1 MRRVPSSMDD
11 VTARWLDSVL
21 REAGSLP
28 AGTAVTSLTVEPLGA
43 GVGLLGELA
52 RLRPVYAGD
61 PGDLPQ
67 TLIVKLPST
76 HEVNRARGNQFG
88 FYEREIRFYDEV
100 AAKLELRVPRCF
112 HAGIDHES
120 GDFALVLEDLSG
132 LGAAD
137 QIEGLREDQAMVAV
151 EHIARFHASWWDA
164 PELDTLQWLPPSDGP
179 VTMQAA
185 PAYRECWP
193 LFLARFGDHV
203 PEGGVAVGA
212 AVGEAFEELLEL
224 GAMRPWTI
232 IHTDFRL
239 DNMFFGPAGSDDEFA
254 LIDWQLSTKGGGCY
268 DIAYLLCQSMP
279 VERRRAVEERVL
291 RRWWDVLVE
300 RGVRGYGWERAKED
314 YDRSALTCLVIPVVT
329 GATMDLDNDRGE
341 ALIAALVERSFA
353 AVLDRDAARL
363 LPS

>member
-1 MRRVPSSMDD
+1 MRQVPSTMDD
-11 VTARWLDSVL
+11 VTPEWLEAAL
-21 REAGSLP
+21 REARSLP
-28 AGTAVTSLTVEPLGA
+28 PGTGVASLGVEPLGA

-52 RLRPVYAGD
+52 RLRPVYSGAAC
-61 PGDLPQ
+61 DLPA
-67 TLIVKLPST
+67 TLILKLPSA
-76 HEVNRARGNQFG
+76 HEANRARGNQFG
-88 FYEREIRFYDEV
+88 FYGREIRFYDEV

-112 HAGIDHES
+112 HAAMDDDAGS
-120 GDFALVLEDLSG
+120 FALVLEDLGG

-137 QIEGLREDQAMVAV
+137 QVEGLREDQAMIAV

-164 PELDTLQWLPPSDGP
+164 PELEALHWLPPSDGP

-193 LFLARFGDHV
+193 MFLERFGRYV
-203 PEGGVAVGA
+203 PEGGVAVGK
-212 AVGEAFEELLEL
+212 AVGEAYEELLEV
-224 GAMRPWTI
+224 GGMRPWTI
-232 IHTDFRL
+232 VHCDFRL
-239 DNMFFGPAGSDDEFA
+239 DNMFFGAVGSDDEFA
-254 LIDWQLSTKGGGCY
+254 LVDWQLSTKGGGCY

-279 VERRRAVEERVL
+279 VERRRAVEEQVL

-314 YDRSALTCLVIPVVT
+314 YDRSALTCLVIPVIA

-341 ALIAALVERSFA
+341 ALVAALVERSFT

-363 LPS
+363 LPA